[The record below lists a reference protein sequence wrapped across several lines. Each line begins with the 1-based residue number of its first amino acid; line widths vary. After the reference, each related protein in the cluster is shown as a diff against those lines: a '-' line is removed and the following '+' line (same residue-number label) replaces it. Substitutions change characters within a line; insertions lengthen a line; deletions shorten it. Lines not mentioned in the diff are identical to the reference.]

1 MTRTSGNYS
10 PQMQEAIRRRA
21 TELYQQRGALE
32 GRDEENWYQAEAEI
46 LRGSGPHLARRAVV
60 VNLLGVLYTG
70 EYDSTS
76 ADGYTP
82 GEWKAGDP
90 VPVRLSGDKLYLRRP
105 NGRELQ
111 TTIVKRPGLDAVYEG
126 S

>member
-46 LRGSGPHLARRAVV
+46 LHGSVPHLARRAVV
-60 VNLLGVLYTG
+60 VNFQGGALH
-70 EYDSTS
+70 
-76 ADGYTP
+76 
-82 GEWKAGDP
+82 
-90 VPVRLSGDKLYLRRP
+90 RRIRLYLGRWLHSWRMEGRRP
-105 NGRELQ
+105 PPRPPLRRQTVPPPPQRPRTSNHRRKETRLGRCL
-111 TTIVKRPGLDAVYEG
+111 
-126 S
+126 